1 MIKTAGGIMGNQQT
15 VEAAKPVPAGRRKVR
30 PRACLADGKQHI
42 RTFLA
47 EPLEELGFITCGCAQ
62 VGELPAILEA
72 QPFDLFVL
80 GLSAGGV
87 EGAAMLSI
95 LAAYGFDGKVLLVGP
110 RDWPVV
116 AAVQQCGEELGLA
129 MLPLLPTPFCAGNL
143 RDSVAC
149 AMPGDEP
156 PAAPIGVAQA
166 ISAGRLELW
175 YQPKVDTRT
184 LGVASAEALI
194 RLRHPTRGVIPAGYL
209 MPDDGGP
216 EVRAL
221 SGFVIG
227 RAVHDWHD
235 FLGRHGPLEIAINLP
250 VDFLQ
255 DPESVRALCDQM
267 PKNPA
272 FQGLIVEIDG
282 TEILRNLP
290 LMKEVARQVRFHN
303 IGLSIDHLGAEWLSF
318 ADIGAFPFVE
328 IKVDR
333 KFVAGCADNALKK
346 MICRQ
351 IRDLADS
358 VGARTVAEGVE
369 NRADF
374 ACVRE
379 MGFDMVQ
386 GSLFAKPMPARKFT
400 RSGPSRPP
408 AMPH

>member
-1 MIKTAGGIMGNQQT
+1 MEHQQT
-15 VEAAKPVPAGRRKVR
+15 VEAIKPVLFGHRKVR

-47 EPLEELGFITCGCAQ
+47 EPLEALGFVTCECAQ
-62 VGELPAILEA
+62 IGELPAILES
-72 QPFDLFVL
+72 QPLDLFVL

-95 LAAYGFDGKVLLVGP
+95 LAADGFDGKVLLVGP

-116 AAVQQCGEELGLA
+116 AAVQACGQELGLA

-143 RDSVAC
+143 RDSVASL
-149 AMPGDEP
+149 MPADEP
-156 PAAPIGVAQA
+156 PAPPIDVAQA
-166 ISAGRLELW
+166 VSAGQIELW
-175 YQPKVDTRT
+175 YQPKLDART
-184 LGVASAEALI
+184 LGVAGAEAVT
-194 RLRHPTRGVIPAGYL
+194 RMRHPSRGAAPPANFIPDA
-209 MPDDGGP
+209 GGP
-216 EVRAL
+216 QARAL
-221 SGFVIG
+221 SEFVIG
-227 RAVHDWHD
+227 RAIRDWHD
-235 FLGRHGPLEIAINLP
+235 FLGQHGPVEIATNLP
-250 VDFLQ
+250 IDFLR
-255 DPESVRALCDQM
+255 DPESVRSLCDQM
-267 PKNPA
+267 PKHPA

-282 TEILRNLP
+282 SEILRDLP
-290 LMKEVARQVRFHN
+290 LMKEIAGQVRFHN

-333 KFVAGCADNALKK
+333 KFVAGCAENALKK
-346 MICRQ
+346 LICRQ
-351 IRDLADS
+351 IRDLADT
-358 VGARTVAEGVE
+358 VGARTVAEGVAT
-369 NRADF
+369 RADL

-408 AMPH
+408 ATPH